1 MYVPS
6 VGEKI
11 LNRGDMANSPHWLE
25 VTAVY
30 KDMWGTHVRVKVI
43 SANTSS
49 VRKVGYEYVIDPVMI
64 HDKDSGNGSTRFVT
78 ERAHKEWKEE
88 QERQTAELIKNI
100 LARRKA

>member
-11 LNRGDMANSPHWLE
+11 LNRGDMANHPHWLE

-49 VRKVGYEYVIDPVMI
+49 VRKVGYEYVIEPVCI
-64 HDKDSGNGSTRFVT
+64 YDKDSGNGSTRFVT
-78 ERAHKEWKEE
+78 ERAHKEWREE